1 MNPARLKGLLLGILA
16 ALLWGAFSVLARR
29 AALAGYQ
36 PIDLVA
42 LRFGAASLILLP
54 VAWQARKALREA
66 GFWRLL
72 VLAVL
77 GGAPNVL
84 AFMTGLHFTPASQ
97 GSTITPITVAIS
109 GTLIAIPVLGEKPT
123 RGRVLALAVMALGVA
138 LIGIEAFL
146 GNGLGGAVRGWPFLL
161 LAGVTYGAFTV
172 LLRYWRIPAI
182 PVTAG
187 ITLISAGLLWPF
199 WAPLRLDILLA
210 FPAWELLW
218 HAISLGVFCGALATL
233 FYARAAEL
241 LGAAGAATIPAI
253 VPVAALLLGI
263 PALGEW
269 PGTLQIMG
277 MSCAIGGMAGAVL
290 LTGRRSTSAA

>member
-16 ALLWGAFSVLARR
+16 AVLWGAFAVLARQ

-42 LRFGAASLILLP
+42 LRFGAASLVLLP
-54 VAWQARKALREA
+54 LAWQARRELRQA

-72 VLAVL
+72 ALALL

-84 AFMTGLHFTPASQ
+84 TFMTGLNFTPASQ

-109 GTLIAIPVLGEKPT
+109 GTIIAIPLLGERPT
-123 RGRVLALAVMALGVA
+123 RGRVVALAVMALGVA
-138 LIGIEAFL
+138 LIGLEAFL
-146 GNGLGGAVRGWPFLL
+146 GKGIGGAARGWPFLL
-161 LAGVTYGAFTV
+161 FAGVTYGAFTV

-199 WAPLRLDILLA
+199 WAPFRLDIL
-210 FPAWELLW
+210 FQHPPGELLW

-253 VPVAALLLGI
+253 VPAAALLIGI

-269 PGTLQIMG
+269 PGLLQLLGMG
-277 MSCAIGGMAGAVL
+277 CAIGGMAGAVL
-290 LTGRRSTSAA
+290 LTERRRSPAT